1 MQPKL
6 HRFGAINPGRLL
18 FTPGLPRQVW
28 LLQAGVALNFFGNGL
43 VAPYLVIYLH
53 LVRGLPLPLAAL
65 AIGSGGILATV
76 SGLVVGPLIDRFG
89 ARTCVSLAMTAN
101 AVAYAAYTLVDTS
114 WQAFAVGLA
123 VGVGTGAY
131 GPSVQ
136 ALLSGVVRPD
146 QRAAALSQQRM
157 SAIIGLSLGGLAGG
171 LIVASGS
178 PDSYSLILLLDSAT
192 FVGFAALVCFLPSGP
207 AAGSRG
213 SGEYRLAIRD
223 RNLRFLAVVNLVMV
237 SAGIAPILLLLPAF
251 ARGTA
256 NVPAAAIGLI
266 YAVNTLVIL
275 VTQLRITK
283 KVAGLPPTTSLAIG
297 AIAWAAAWSLIA
309 ATGWLFQGWL
319 AAGVLALAMAVY
331 ATGEC
336 IYTGVVTPTAA
347 AMAPEN
353 MRGRYLAVMGF
364 AWQAGFMIG
373 PPAGASLFGLTP
385 LAFPVVAA
393 AVCATLA
400 LSVGRLGHGL
410 DEARRL
416 SHRPRSG

>member
-6 HRFGAINPGRLL
+6 HRVGAINPVRLL
-18 FTPGLPRQVW
+18 FTPGLPSQVW

-53 LVRGLPLPLAAL
+53 LVRGIPLAIAAL

-76 SGLVVGPLIDRFG
+76 SGLVAGPLIDRFG
-89 ARTCVSLAMTAN
+89 PRTCVSLAMTGN
-101 AVAYAAYTLVDTS
+101 AMAYASYTLVHTS

-123 VGVGTGAY
+123 VGIGTGAY

-136 ALLSGVVRPD
+136 ALLAGIVRPD

-171 LIVASGS
+171 LIVATGS
-178 PDSYSLILLLDSAT
+178 PDGYTLILLLDSAT
-192 FVGFAALVCFLPSGP
+192 FFGFAALVRLLPSGT
-207 AAGSRG
+207 AAGSRS
-213 SGEYRLAIRD
+213 SGEYRIAIRD
-223 RNLRFLAVVNLVMV
+223 RKLRFLAVVNLVMV
-237 SAGIAPILLLLPAF
+237 GAGIAPMMLLLPAF

-275 VTQLRITK
+275 VTQLRITRA
-283 KVAGLPPTTSLAIG
+283 VAIMRPRTSLAIG

-309 ATGWLFQGWL
+309 TTGWLLQGWL
-319 AAGVLALAMAVY
+319 AAGLLAMAMAVY
-331 ATGEC
+331 ALGEC

-353 MRGRYLAVMGF
+353 LRGRYLAVMGF

-373 PPAGASLFGLTP
+373 PPAGAAMFGLAP
-385 LAFPVVAA
+385 LAFPMVAA
-393 AVCATLA
+393 AVCAGLA
-400 LSVGRLGHGL
+400 MSLGRFGHRL
-410 DEARRL
+410 DQERPATSMAR
-416 SHRPRSG
+416 

>member
-6 HRFGAINPGRLL
+6 HRVGAINPVRLL
-18 FTPGLPRQVW
+18 FTPGLPSQVW

-53 LVRGLPLPLAAL
+53 LVRGIPLAIAAL

-76 SGLVVGPLIDRFG
+76 SGLVAGPLIDRFG
-89 ARTCVSLAMTAN
+89 PRTCVSLAMTGN
-101 AVAYAAYTLVDTS
+101 AMAYASYTLVHTS

-123 VGVGTGAY
+123 VGIGTGAY

-136 ALLSGVVRPD
+136 ALLAGIVRPD

-171 LIVASGS
+171 LIVATGS
-178 PDSYSLILLLDSAT
+178 PDGYTLILLLDSAT
-192 FVGFAALVCFLPSGP
+192 FFGFAALVRLLPSGT
-207 AAGSRG
+207 AAGSRS
-213 SGEYRLAIRD
+213 SGEYRIAIRD
-223 RNLRFLAVVNLVMV
+223 RKLRFLAVVNLVMV
-237 SAGIAPILLLLPAF
+237 GAGIAPMMLLLPAF

-275 VTQLRITK
+275 VTQLRITRA
-283 KVAGLPPTTSLAIG
+283 VAIMRPRTSLAIG

-309 ATGWLFQGWL
+309 TTGWLLQGWL
-319 AAGVLALAMAVY
+319 AAGLLAMAMAVY
-331 ATGEC
+331 ALGEC

-353 MRGRYLAVMGF
+353 LRGRYLAVMGF

-373 PPAGASLFGLTP
+373 PPAGAAMFGLAP
-385 LAFPVVAA
+385 LAFPMVAA
-393 AVCATLA
+393 AVCAGLA
-400 LSVGRLGHGL
+400 MSLGRFGHRL
-410 DEARRL
+410 DQARPATSMAR
-416 SHRPRSG
+416 